1 MNLTIDPPRSHR
13 IRAAASANPSLSP
26 DDLAKMLGIRS
37 VEVRR
42 ALAVK
47 PRRRVKRV
55 AP

>member
-1 MNLTIDPPRSHR
+1 MNLAIDPPRSNR
-13 IRAAASANPSLSP
+13 IRAAASANPGLGP
-26 DDLAKMLGIRS
+26 DDLANMLGLRS

-47 PRRRVKRV
+47 PRRRVKPS